1 MSDANRQGRTWLT
14 IHEASDLIGVSPA
27 TLRRWAEAG
36 DIKAFVTPGGHR
48 RFERGTILGM
58 LPTGPQPR
66 RRLSDLGETVEH
78 IVRQYRRELSGGA
91 PSAGWIDALSEA
103 ERERFREP
111 GRRILGG
118 VLGFLDAA
126 TPDESEAL
134 LAGAVEAS
142 GRYGTMARE
151 HGVEADV
158 LTDTFLRFR
167 LPFLHEL
174 GRIARRRRLPAEEA
188 TDLILAASRV
198 FDRLLLALIQGHRDL
213 PLRDPLVTEPLPGVG
228 DGPRRETGRARRLTA
243 PGHQP

>member
-1 MSDANRQGRTWLT
+1 MNDANRQGRTWLT

-48 RFERGTILGM
+48 RFDRGTILGM

-91 PSAGWIDALSEA
+91 PTAGWIDALSDA

-174 GRIARRRRLPAEEA
+174 GRIA
-188 TDLILAASRV
+188 LILAASRV

-228 DGPRRETGRARRLTA
+228 DGPRREPSRTRRLTA
-243 PGHQP
+243 PEPQP